1 MGRKPKIPIQA
12 IQAMEDVRPDPRPMY
27 PPNISGGSICAICR
41 KEVDK
46 CCEEM
51 EGAGISKVVGKV
63 KRGTKRVGKATGEY
77 ITNTDGLLSDV
88 VNYGLPSAAGATLG
102 ALGAATGNPMIGI
115 AASALGSKL
124 GTMAADKIADET
136 LIQSRTGEGIKPK
149 RKSRFAKGSQEA
161 LDHMKM
167 LREKRQKK

>member
-1 MGRKPKIPIQA
+1 MGRKPKIPIQEMD
-12 IQAMEDVRPDPRPMY
+12 IRPEPRPM
-27 PPNISGGSICAICR
+27 SGGSICAICR

-51 EGAGISKVVGKV
+51 EGEGVGKV
-63 KRGTKRVGKATGEY
+63 IEKTTKGIKRVGKKTGKY

-88 VNYGLPSAAGATLG
+88 VNFGIPATTAALLSAPATAFG
-102 ALGAATGNPMIGI
+102 GPAAGI

-124 GTMAADKIADET
+124 GVMASDKIADET
-136 LIQSRTGEGIKPK
+136 MIQSRTGEGMK
-149 RKSRFAKGSQEA
+149 RKPRFAKGSQEA
-161 LDHMKM
+161 KDYMKS

>member
-1 MGRKPKIPIQA
+1 MGRKPKIPF
-12 IQAMEDVRPDPRPMY
+12 QAMDDALVRPMY
-27 PPNISGGSICAICR
+27 PPSMSGGAICHICR
-41 KEVDK
+41 NSIDK
-46 CCEEM
+46 VCEEKEM
-51 EGAGISKVVGKV
+51 EGGGISKVVGKV

-88 VNYGLPSAAGATLG
+88 VNYGIPAASGATLG

-124 GTMAADKIADET
+124 GTMAADKIAEET
-136 LIQSRTGEGIKPK
+136 LIQSRTGEGLLKPK
-149 RKSRFAKGSQEA
+149 RQGRFPKGSDAAKE
-161 LDHMKM
+161 HMKM